1 MTREWDWKFGNSL
14 VPLPNSR
21 WRKILL
27 INKNWAPLPDHHVK
41 SLFNVRQIEE
51 EVWNVILLLL
61 VIPNFTHFI
70 PFFLLLLSPA
80 SLEYSSNNFTVHT
93 LLRPSKRQ
101 CFEFYTGKGT
111 KLKVF
116 FCSRCHVEFSI
127 NFSLLVAMIKKCR
140 MNRNCSPWITL
151 SLFSFVVFAQ
161 NFYNYTNICDKLI
174 SVIRVIYRGEF
185 FMFFSP
191 LSGDGKTFF
200 LALLEIFTPENQ
212 KLGWKYRIHS
222 PIASTSPVQ
231 FNFLLGESFRDED
244 GGGKFRY
251 FSVLLAP
258 VKHKFDIREKCCLSQ
273 VASAAASVGVMT
285 K

>member
-51 EVWNVILLLL
+51 EVWNVILLLV

-101 CFEFYTGKGT
+101 CFEFYTVKGA

-140 MNRNCSPWITL
+140 MNREIVRHGSRWVCFR
-151 SLFSFVVFAQ
+151 SL
-161 NFYNYTNICDKLI
+161 C
-174 SVIRVIYRGEF
+174 
-185 FMFFSP
+185 
-191 LSGDGKTFF
+191 
-200 LALLEIFTPENQ
+200 LLKIFTITRTFVTN
-212 KLGWKYRIHS
+212 
-222 PIASTSPVQ
+222 
-231 FNFLLGESFRDED
+231 
-244 GGGKFRY
+244 
-251 FSVLLAP
+251 
-258 VKHKFDIREKCCLSQ
+258 
-273 VASAAASVGVMT
+273 
-285 K
+285 